1 MNVQGQTGRMTS
13 RGFKAEGKRNEEQ
26 EKLFQE
32 VQAERE
38 RLNLL
43 KKERDAQ
50 KDAVDERMK
59 KELEAL
65 KENIDY
71 YSTKTVG
78 GGRKK
83 RTVRVVTEEGKAKEE
98 EIKEQG
104 RKEKL
109 RLNLQA
115 RMDTLDTPEFSKWWK
130 RRILLTLSKLN
141 SPSG

>member
-1 MNVQGQTGRMTS
+1 
-13 RGFKAEGKRNEEQ
+13 
-26 EKLFQE
+26 
-32 VQAERE
+32 
-38 RLNLL
+38 
-43 KKERDAQ
+43 
-50 KDAVDERMK
+50 MK

-65 KENIDY
+65 KESIDY

-109 RLNLQA
+109 RLNLQ
-115 RMDTLDTPEFSKWWK
+115 LEWILWILQSSGKWWK